1 MSTLVKPYTFN
12 IFSSAQNLPDSW
24 DDIAHGNVFLSQK
37 YLSVLEQSSPTNML
51 CRFIGLYEGEKLIGV
66 ALAQFLDLNLLESF
80 GERDQ
85 CLKTTVRNFVFRY
98 FASHVLFIG
107 NNMLTGQ
114 HAFKLHPE
122 ADPKK
127 ASQTL
132 YKAAEALKVEFA
144 QLGKKVHITT
154 YKDFDAA
161 QITQLDSKTFA
172 SFYQFTTQPNM
183 VFYVRENWKSE
194 QDYVSALNKKYR
206 DQYKRARK
214 KEWGIEKR
222 RMSLEEI
229 EQHQDQIY
237 QLYFH
242 VAKNAPFNTF
252 FLAKN
257 HFKTFKALFKDD
269 FLFYGYYLDQ
279 KLIGFNTMIVNGDS
293 LDTYFLGYD
302 DSVQREKMLYLNML
316 YDMIACA
323 IHNEYREV
331 VFSRT
336 ALEIKSSVGAV
347 PIQTYGYLQHKNALV
362 NHFMPTL
369 FGYLEPEVQWNPRNP
384 FQ

>member
-1 MSTLVKPYTFN
+1 
-12 IFSSAQNLPDSW
+12 
-24 DDIAHGNVFLSQK
+24 
-37 YLSVLEQSSPTNML
+37 ML

-85 CLKTTVRNFVFRY
+85 CLKTTVRNFVFRH

-122 ADPKK
+122 ANPEK

-132 YKAAEALKVEFA
+132 YKAAEALKIEFA

-161 QITQLDSKTFA
+161 QITQLDPGTFA

-214 KEWGIEKR
+214 KELGIEKR
-222 RMSLEEI
+222 RMSLDEI
-229 EQHQDQIY
+229 EQHQEQIY

-252 FLAKN
+252 FLAQN
-257 HFKTFKALFKDD
+257 HFKTFKSLFKED
-269 FLFYGYYLDQ
+269 FLFYGYYLNQ

-323 IHNEYREV
+323 IHNKYREV

-347 PIQTYGYLQHKNALV
+347 PIQTFGYLEHKNALV
-362 NHFMPTL
+362 NRFMPTL